1 MQPAEK
7 PSGPNAAT
15 PLVIGRY
22 AIFDAIASGGMAKVH
37 LGRLMGPVGFSRT
50 VAIKRLHPQ
59 FADDPDFTAMFLDEA
74 RLAARVQHPNV
85 VQTLDVLQSE
95 HELLLVMEYVR
106 GESLSRLVRA
116 ARDQKTRLPPRIV
129 VSIVSGALQ
138 GLHAAHEAI
147 DEKGRP
153 LGLVHRDMSPQNV
166 LVGVDGT
173 ARVLDFGVARA
184 EGRLQTTREG
194 QVKGKILYMP
204 PEQLAA
210 QPVTRTADIYA
221 AGVLLFEALTGIR
234 MFAGEDDTAAI
245 SRILKNDI
253 RVPGEIAE
261 ELEPFDAICR
271 RATAADPLHR
281 FPTAR
286 EMAFELERVIA
297 PASNAEVGAW
307 VERLALAN
315 LDARAKKV
323 AEIESSTSITGVP
336 PSVPSPSE
344 ASSSR
349 VQPTTSRRSSS
360 DRPPAKASRGMVGA
374 LAAAGLL
381 LIGAAIVIAY
391 LLGTRGG
398 GATAASVAADVPS
411 GKPTATAT
419 APPTTTGT
427 TTATTAAAVVPT
439 TTATATV
446 TATATATA
454 AATTKPTAA
463 AVTKPT
469 INCNPPWTIDKQGHK
484 HFIPECN

>member
-1 MQPAEK
+1 MVPAGN
-7 PSGPNAAT
+7 PSGPSAFT

-59 FADDPDFTAMFLDEA
+59 FSADAEFTAMFLDEA

-85 VQTLDVLQSE
+85 VPTLDVLQSD

-106 GESLSRLVRA
+106 GETLSRLVRA
-116 ARDQKTRLPPRIV
+116 AHAQKMRLPPRIV
-129 VSIVSGALQ
+129 VAIVSGALQ

-147 DEKGRP
+147 DEKGKP

-221 AGVLLFEALTGIR
+221 AGVLLFEALTGVR
-234 MFAGEDDTAAI
+234 MFAGEDDNAAI
-245 SRILKNDI
+245 TRILKNDI
-253 RVPGEIAE
+253 RVPSEIAP

-271 RATAADPLHR
+271 RATSADPTHR

-286 EMAFELERVIA
+286 EMAFELEKVMN
-297 PASNAEVGAW
+297 PASNAEVGEW
-307 VERLALAN
+307 VERLATAN
-315 LDARAKKV
+315 LDARARKV

-336 PSVPSPSE
+336 TMPPPSE
-344 ASSSR
+344 SSR
-349 VQPTTSRRSSS
+349 VQPATKRSDPPPHRMSRTV
-360 DRPPAKASRGMVGA
+360 VGA
-374 LAAAGLL
+374 LIGAGVLL
-381 LIGAAIVIAY
+381 VGAAIVIAY
-391 LLGTRGG
+391 LLGTRGHETITATPSATVA
-398 GATAASVAADVPS
+398 ATAPS
-411 GKPTATAT
+411 ATATETTPPTATVAALPTPT
-419 APPTTTGT
+419 ASTT
-427 TTATTAAAVVPT
+427 
-439 TTATATV
+439 
-446 TATATATA
+446 
-454 AATTKPTAA
+454 ATTKPTPPPTATA
-463 AVTKPT
+463 KPT
-469 INCNPPWTIDKQGHK
+469 ATVVAKPAVNCNPPWTIDKQGHK